1 MTSFGPADAVLNRD
15 LTSPLANTN
24 EETNTLRTVLQYQMY
39 TMEWQSARLILSTD
53 YHFKG
58 TALPKTKS
66 TIALLIVS
74 ETPSFIFLC

>member
-1 MTSFGPADAVLNRD
+1 MPSFGLNRD
-15 LTSPLANTN
+15 WTSPLANTI
-24 EETNTLRTVLQYQMY
+24 EETNTLRTVLQFQYQMY

-74 ETPSFIFLC
+74 ETPSYIFLC